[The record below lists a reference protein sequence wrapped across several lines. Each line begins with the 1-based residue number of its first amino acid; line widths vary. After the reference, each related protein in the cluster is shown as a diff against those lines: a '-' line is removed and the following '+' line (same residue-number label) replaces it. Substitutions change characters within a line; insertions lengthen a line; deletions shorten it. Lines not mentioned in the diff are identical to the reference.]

1 MYKIFSIFNQQEAAD
16 TSDVMGLALA
26 LKLKVGVWSKIFG
39 GNKTSPTHG
48 KKIYISVR
56 IAGVSPSYVRPPP
69 EDPARVGMDAQC
81 SSSAWD
87 TDWTGSA
94 DRPPLR

>member
-48 KKIYISVR
+48 KKYIYQLELL
-56 IAGVSPSYVRPPP
+56 G
-69 EDPARVGMDAQC
+69 
-81 SSSAWD
+81 
-87 TDWTGSA
+87 
-94 DRPPLR
+94 